1 MTTITMKTI
10 NIIYWI
16 STVLLAALML
26 SSALP
31 SLQGDPA
38 AAKFMV
44 DHLHYPTY
52 FGAFLGVAKI
62 LGIIAILVP
71 GFPKIRE
78 WAYAGF
84 AFDLIAA
91 LYSFIAVKDP
101 LSSLTLFP
109 VFFAILIVSYIWWHK
124 KLKAVTRIDAVV

>member
-1 MTTITMKTI
+1 MKTI

-31 SLQGDPA
+31 SLKGDPD

-44 DHLHYPTY
+44 QHLHYPSY
-52 FGAFLGVAKI
+52 FGAALGVAKL

-71 GFPKIRE
+71 GFPRIRE

-109 VFFAILIVSYIWWHK
+109 VFFAIWIVSYIYWHK
-124 KLKAVTRIDAVV
+124 KLRAAMRTDAVV